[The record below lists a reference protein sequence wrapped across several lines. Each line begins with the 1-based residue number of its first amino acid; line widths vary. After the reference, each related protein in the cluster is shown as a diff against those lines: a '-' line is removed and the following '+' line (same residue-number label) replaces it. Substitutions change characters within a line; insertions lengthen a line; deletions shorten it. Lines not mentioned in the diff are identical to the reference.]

1 MGMRHLN
8 EMEAERDDQC
18 YFHYIFDME
27 GLKFDPSYLNIATG
41 SFGGPLTY
49 CYIDIPA

>member
-8 EMEAERDDQC
+8 EMEEKRGDQC

-27 GLKFDPSYLNIATG
+27 GLKMDPSYLKIATG
-41 SFGGPLTY
+41 TRAFGY
-49 CYIDIPA
+49 CSLS